1 MGLSKI
7 ARTIATKA
15 VNRLGFY
22 TKRQSVDISINI
34 GKELVDLS
42 RAGKQINKEL
52 VQSTIKKHAPNVKVN
67 IITDKDEFK
76 QFLQNAGENVE
87 TLKAATKGYAALNFS
102 FGEKAKGIFVPS
114 LGTEKG
120 ISHFAHE
127 FEHYMYNEHTPK
139 RSILIK
145 IARKMMGAK
154 DKFQKAKPANT
165 PETYAQVSLENKIQH
180 SLRNRFGIGDLNRTG
195 GLKGVEPTA
204 EGVKELLKGK
214 NFTGL
219 TSDKR
224 VDAYIRAITRH
235 HMNPKNTNSLSNLIL
250 TKSTLDDEARAYGVS
265 DAVNRYISG
274 KNEITWEG
282 LTSEIYKRTSK
293 ILKGEILK
301 GIEVLG
307 ESNKTQV
314 TKKVKTGLPKT
325 SYIGQKAQN
334 ILQEFL
340 EQSQV
345 AEDEPMVISAIGK
358 ALSKPHKIKAIDVGL
373 FEQAQKANT

>member
-15 VNRLGFY
+15 GNRLGFY
-22 TKRQSVDISINI
+22 SKKQSVDISINI

-67 IITDKDEFK
+67 IITDKDELRQLLK
-76 QFLQNAGENVE
+76 NAGENVE
-87 TLKAATKGYAALNFS
+87 NLEAAANGYAALSFS
-102 FGEKAKGIFVPS
+102 FGKGAKGIFIPS
-114 LGTEKG
+114 LGTERG

-139 RSILIK
+139 RQLV
-145 IARKMMGAK
+145 RKTFIRMMK
-154 DKFQKAKPANT
+154 LEEKLKKTKPSNA
-165 PETYAQVSLENKIQH
+165 PKEYDQISLENKIQR
-180 SLRNRFGIGDLNRTG
+180 SLRNRFGIGDINRTG
-195 GLKGVEPTA
+195 GLKGVEPTT

-224 VDAYIRAITRH
+224 VDAYIRTITRH
-235 HMNPKNTNSLSNLIL
+235 HMNPKNTDSLMDLLLSKN
-250 TKSTLDDEARAYGVS
+250 TLDDEARAYGVS

-293 ILKGEILK
+293 VLKGEIAKSLEII
-301 GIEVLG
+301 GNT
-307 ESNKTQV
+307 NKAEI
-314 TKKVKTGLPKT
+314 TKKVKTGLPTT
-325 SYIGQKAQN
+325 SYIGQKARN

-340 EQSQV
+340 GQSQV
-345 AEDEPMVISAIGK
+345 AEDEPMVISAVGK
-358 ALSKPHKIKAIDVGL
+358 AFGKPHKIKAIDVGL
-373 FEQAQKANT
+373 FEQAQNANV

>member
-7 ARTIATKA
+7 AHTIATKA
-15 VNRLGFY
+15 GNRLGFY
-22 TKRQSVDISINI
+22 SKKQSVDISINI

-52 VQSTIKKHAPNVKVN
+52 VQSTIKKYTPNVKVN
-67 IITDKDEFK
+67 IITDKDELK
-76 QFLQNAGENVE
+76 QLLKNAGENVE
-87 TLKAATKGYAALNFS
+87 NLEAAANGYAALSFS

-114 LGTEKG
+114 LGTESG

-139 RSILIK
+139 RNLAIK
-145 IARKMMGAK
+145 TARKMAK
-154 DKFQKAKPANT
+154 LEEKFKKAKPANK
-165 PETYAQVSLENKIQH
+165 PETYNQISLENKIQR
-180 SLRNRFGIGDLNRTG
+180 SLREYFGINDLSVTG

-204 EGVKELLKGK
+204 EGVTELLKGK

-224 VDAYIRAITRH
+224 VDAYIRTITRH
-235 HMNPKNTNSLSNLIL
+235 HVNPKNKTSFADLLLSK
-250 TKSTLDDEARAYGVS
+250 TTLDDEARAYGVS

-293 ILKGEILK
+293 ILKGDMAKSLET
-301 GIEVLG
+301 LG
-307 ESNKTQV
+307 NTNKTEV
-314 TKKVKTGLPKT
+314 TKEIKTGLPKT
-325 SYIGQKAQN
+325 SYTGKKARD

-340 EQSQV
+340 
-345 AEDEPMVISAIGK
+345 G
-358 ALSKPHKIKAIDVGL
+358 LSKKKVCKLKTIHVGL
-373 FEQAQKANT
+373 YEQAHKATT

>member
-15 VNRLGFY
+15 GNRLGFY
-22 TKRQSVDISINI
+22 SKKQSVDISINI

-52 VQSTIKKHAPNVKVN
+52 VQSTIKKYAPNVKVN
-67 IITDKDEFK
+67 IITDKDEYK
-76 QFLQNAGENVE
+76 QLLQNAGENVE
-87 TLKAATKGYAALNFS
+87 AIESATKGYAAQNFS

-120 ISHFAHE
+120 ITHFAHE
-127 FEHYMYNEHTPK
+127 FEHYMYNGHTPK
-139 RSILIK
+139 RRILIK
-145 IARKMMGAK
+145 TVRKMMGLK

-165 PETYAQVSLENKIQH
+165 PETYAQISLENKIQH
-180 SLRNRFGIGDLNRTG
+180 SLRNRFGIGDLNGTG

-204 EGVKELLKGK
+204 EGVTELLKGK

-235 HMNPKNTNSLSNLIL
+235 HMNPKNTDSLSGLIL
-250 TKSTLDDEARAYGVS
+250 AQNTLDDEARAYGVS
-265 DAVNRYISG
+265 DAVSRYISG

-282 LTSEIYKRTSK
+282 LTSEIYKRASK

-301 GIEVLG
+301 GIEVIG
-307 ESNKTQV
+307 ESNKTKV
-314 TKKVKTGLPKT
+314 TKKIKTGLPTT
-325 SYIGQKAQN
+325 SYIGPKARN
-334 ILQEFL
+334 ILH
-340 EQSQV
+340 SV
-345 AEDEPMVISAIGK
+345 IGK
-358 ALSKPHKIKAIDVGL
+358 AFEKPHKIKAIDVGL
-373 FEQAQKANT
+373 FEQAQKANA